1 MRNAVQQALDA
12 VALAE
17 TRTLAKTIADG
28 DLYTFLDS
36 GAQLD
41 DEMACES
48 YKHVED
54 TGAYVIARG
63 VNIYDPG
70 DGRGVYLAMVFVLDE
85 TTQLSSEM
93 CAYVT
98 V

>member
-1 MRNAVQQALDA
+1 MHNAVQQALDA

-17 TRTLAKTIADG
+17 TRKLAKTIAGG

-48 YKHVED
+48 YKYVED

-70 DGRGVYLAMVFVLDE
+70 DGLGVYLVMVFVLDKQ
-85 TTQLSSEM
+85 TQLSSEM

>member
-1 MRNAVQQALDA
+1 MHNAVQQALDS

-17 TRTLAKTIADG
+17 TRKLAKTIADG
-28 DLYTFLDS
+28 DVYTFLAS
-36 GAQLD
+36 GAEPD
-41 DEMACES
+41 NDMACES

-54 TGAYVIARG
+54 TGEYIIARG

>member
-1 MRNAVQQALDA
+1 MHNAVQQALDTL
-12 VALAE
+12 ALEE
-17 TRTLAKTIADG
+17 TRKLAKTITDG
-28 DLYTFLDS
+28 DLYTFLAS

-41 DEMACES
+41 GGMACES

-54 TGAYVIARG
+54 TGGYVIARG

-70 DGRGVYLAMVFVLDE
+70 DGLGVYLVMVFVLDKK
-85 TTQLSSEM
+85 TQLSSEM
-93 CAYVT
+93 CAYMT